1 MNAAVRILM
10 ENGSTQDEAERKVIE
25 LKKSIRD
32 RIAESVMY
40 VDDILEGT
48 GLNASHLTDIMSF
61 I

>member
-10 ENGSTQDEAERKVIE
+10 ENGSTQDEAERKLTNI
-25 LKKSIRD
+25 KKEIKN

-48 GLNASHLTDIMSF
+48 GLNASHLSDIMSF
-61 I
+61 V

>member
-1 MNAAVRILM
+1 MNVAVRILM

-48 GLNASHLTDIMSF
+48 GLNASNLTDIMSF
-61 I
+61 V